1 MAGLFYFAYPCSG
14 KTAKCPLAYLYLT
27 IKFNTCY
34 TFYALVVQITIIL
47 NLQHFIRI
55 IGTPIFTLTLKESIM
70 LPFIKAYIK
79 SMRLYYAFIT
89 GIAGWLGLS
98 FYEHIAANYQTVEVA
113 PTVEKKGVILVLL
126 FLSWGLNQIINDL
139 LGLKEDRINAPDRPM
154 VTGELDPAKA
164 TIVSL
169 VLLLAAAVITFFYL
183 EPLAL
188 IPLVGGILLN
198 VVYEYAKGHG
208 LLGNIV
214 FGLMISMCTVFGFLA
229 AGPVGPPY
237 FTPSR
242 FSVLA
247 LVWLMNGVMTFYTY
261 FKDYAG
267 DKAANKKTIV
277 VKYGIEKSRILAV
290 VSAFLP
296 SLLFLAI
303 QALDLIEAD
312 LNKTFI
318 LLALLTVFLQ
328 LWTGLLYYQNPQGQ
342 MTYYSLATNFRAC
355 TCGQATLIALFNPE
369 LALLLFLF
377 SYIFVGFLFDLH
389 SNRKA

>member
-1 MAGLFYFAYPCSG
+1 MIFLKSTHYQY
-14 KTAKCPLAYLYLT
+14 
-27 IKFNTCY
+27 
-34 TFYALVVQITIIL
+34 
-47 NLQHFIRI
+47 
-55 IGTPIFTLTLKESIM
+55 IGDK
-70 LPFIKAYIK
+70 
-79 SMRLYYAFIT
+79 
-89 GIAGWLGLS
+89 
-98 FYEHIAANYQTVEVA
+98 HAA
-113 PTVEKKGVILVLL
+113 
-126 FLSWGLNQIINDL
+126 
-139 LGLKEDRINAPDRPM
+139 
-154 VTGELDPAKA
+154 
-164 TIVSL
+164 
-169 VLLLAAAVITFFYL
+169 
-183 EPLAL
+183 
-188 IPLVGGILLN
+188 
-198 VVYEYAKGHG
+198 
-208 LLGNIV
+208 
-214 FGLMISMCTVFGFLA
+214 
-229 AGPVGPPY
+229 
-237 FTPSR
+237 
-242 FSVLA
+242 
-247 LVWLMNGVMTFYTY
+247 
-261 FKDYAG
+261 KDYAG